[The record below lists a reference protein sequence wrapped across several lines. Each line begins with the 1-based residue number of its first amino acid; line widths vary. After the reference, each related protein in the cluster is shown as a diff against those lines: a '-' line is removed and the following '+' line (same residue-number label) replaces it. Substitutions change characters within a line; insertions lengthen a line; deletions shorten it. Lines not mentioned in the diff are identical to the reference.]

1 MIRKYVFGPIN
12 SRRLGR
18 SLGVDLIPLK
28 TCPLDCVY
36 CEAKATT
43 DLTVERREYVPVDV
57 VLAELEETLK
67 TSPELDYVTFSGSG
81 EPTLNSRIGDVVKFV
96 KGRYP
101 QYKLCLLTNGLLL
114 GDTQLQQ
121 EIAGVDLLIP
131 SLDGSNA
138 AEYEAINR
146 PVKSMP
152 FDKML
157 AGLADYLPRAPMPV
171 YLELFVLPGVNDSD
185 ASIGRFVE
193 IIRQLQVDKVQ
204 LNYLD
209 RPGAV
214 DDLPV
219 ADEATLIRF
228 LKALRPVVKVE
239 TVGKF
244 NYLDSLPM

>member
-1 MIRKYVFGPIN
+1 MIRKYVFGPVN

-18 SLGVDLIPLK
+18 SLGVDMVPLK

-43 DLTVERREYVPVDV
+43 DLTMERREYVPVDV

-67 TSPELDYVTFSGSG
+67 TSPELDYVTFSRSG

-96 KGRYP
+96 KSRYP

-114 GDTQLQQ
+114 GDAQLQQ

-157 AGLADYLPRAPMPV
+157 ANMVDYLPRAPMPV

-185 ASIGRFVE
+185 ASIGRFAE
-193 IIRQLQVDKVQ
+193 IIRQLQVDRVQ

-214 DDLPV
+214 ENLAV
-219 ADEATLIRF
+219 ADESTLIRF
-228 LKALRPVVKVE
+228 IKALRPVVKVE

-244 NYLDSLPM
+244 SYLDSLPM

>member
-81 EPTLNSRIGDVVKFV
+81 EPTLNSRIGDVVKLV
-96 KGRYP
+96 KSRYP

-185 ASIGRFVE
+185 ASIGRFAE

-214 DDLPV
+214 ADLPV

>member
-57 VLAELEETLK
+57 VLAELEEILK

-185 ASIGRFVE
+185 ASIGRFAE

-214 DDLPV
+214 ADLPV

>member
-157 AGLADYLPRAPMPV
+157 AGLTDYLPRAPMPV

-185 ASIGRFVE
+185 ASIGRFAE

-214 DDLPV
+214 ADLPV

>member
-1 MIRKYVFGPIN
+1 MIRKYVFGPVN

-18 SLGVDLIPLK
+18 SLGVDMVPLK

-43 DLTVERREYVPVDV
+43 NLTMERREYVPVDV
-57 VLAELEETLK
+57 VIAELEDTLK
-67 TSPELDYVTFSGSG
+67 TSPELDYITFSGSG

-96 KGRYP
+96 KSRYP

-114 GDTQLQQ
+114 GDKELQQ

-138 AEYEAINR
+138 AEYEEINR

-185 ASIGRFVE
+185 ASIGRFAE

-214 DDLPV
+214 ENLAV

-228 LKALRPVVKVE
+228 IKALRPAVKVE

-244 NYLDSLPM
+244 SYLDSLPM

>member
-43 DLTVERREYVPVDV
+43 DLTMERREYVPVDV

-67 TSPELDYVTFSGSG
+67 TSPELDYITFSGSG

-96 KGRYP
+96 KSRYP

-114 GDTQLQQ
+114 GEAQLQQ

-157 AGLADYLPRAPMPV
+157 AGLLDYLPRAPMPV

-185 ASIGRFVE
+185 ASIGRFSE

-214 DDLPV
+214 DDLAV
-219 ADEATLIRF
+219 ADEATLLRF
-228 LKALRPVVKVE
+228 IKALRPVVKVE

-244 NYLDSLPM
+244 SYLDSLPM

>member
-1 MIRKYVFGPIN
+1 MVRKYIFGPIN

-18 SLGVDLIPLK
+18 SLGIDMVPLK

-43 DLTVERREYVPVDV
+43 NLTMERKEYVPVDT
-57 VLAELEETLK
+57 VLAELDETLK
-67 TSPELDYVTFSGSG
+67 SLPELDYVTFSGSG
-81 EPTLNSRIGDVVKFV
+81 EPTLNSRIGDVVNFV
-96 KGRYP
+96 KSRYP
-101 QYKLCLLTNGLLL
+101 QYKVCLLTNGLLL
-114 GDTQLQQ
+114 GEPDLQQ
-121 EIAGVDLLIP
+121 EISGIDLLIP

-157 AGLADYLPRAPMPV
+157 AGLLDYLPRAPMKV
-171 YLELFVLPGVNDSD
+171 WLELFVLPGVNDTA
-185 ASIGRFVE
+185 ASIERFAE

-214 DDLPV
+214 ADLKV
-219 ADEATLIRF
+219 ADEAVLRRF
-228 LKALRPVVKVE
+228 IKALRPAVQVE
-239 TVGKF
+239 TVGKYR
-244 NYLDSLPM
+244 YLDSLPI